1 MLRAL
6 LLLIMLP
13 AACWGWLALRYQLP
27 FNELQNTF
35 IQLMWTLLA
44 GYALVSVGR
53 GKWKTGLLLYL
64 VLHAELLLW
73 WDGIQPS
80 HQRNWAD
87 PVARLSGAEVQG
99 TLVSLSNVRDFRWQ
113 SRDSYLVRW
122 QERQYELERLTSV
135 DLIVSRKAGSKLAR
149 LGFSFGFDDGQF
161 IAFATLPRLE
171 NGERYLV
178 RGSLFKQY
186 EQALL
191 AMDER
196 DLLGLHN
203 SILSEDTQLFRL
215 ALPAQARR
223 ALLLAH
229 VEEIRQ
235 LERSPRFYHSLI
247 PGGSHLAYRM
257 LTEMSAP
264 LPLDPRLLAGNHLPA
279 WLQQH
284 GLLMQG
290 YSLTELQQRGQVS
303 ALSATELERE
313 DYSLY
318 IRRGVPGWQNGF

>member
-1 MLRAL
+1 MLRAF
-6 LLLIMLP
+6 LLIILLP

-27 FNELQNTF
+27 FNELQNAF
-35 IQLMWTLLA
+35 VLLVWTLLS
-44 GYALVSVGR
+44 GYALLSVGR
-53 GKWKTGLLLYL
+53 GKWKSGLLLYL

-80 HQRNWAD
+80 HQRHWAD
-87 PVARLSGAEVQG
+87 PVARLSSAEVQG
-99 TLVSLSNVRDFRWQ
+99 AQVSLANVRDFRWQ
-113 SRDSYLVRW
+113 SRDSYHIRW
-122 QERQYELERLTSV
+122 QERQYDLERLTSV
-135 DLIVSRKAGSKLAR
+135 DLIVSRKPDSKLAR
-149 LGFSFGFDDGQF
+149 LAFSFGFDDGQF

-186 EQALL
+186 EQAIL
-191 AMDER
+191 ALDER
-196 DLLGLHN
+196 DLLSLHS
-203 SILSEDTQLFRL
+203 SILGEDSHLFRL
-215 ALPAQARR
+215 ALPAQTRR

-229 VEEIRQ
+229 VDEIRQ
-235 LERSPRFYHSLI
+235 LERTPRFYHSLL

-257 LTEMSAP
+257 LREMDAP
-264 LPLDPRLLAGNHLPA
+264 LPLNPRLLAGNHLPA
-279 WLQQH
+279 WLQQQ

-303 ALSATELERE
+303 AQSAAALQRE